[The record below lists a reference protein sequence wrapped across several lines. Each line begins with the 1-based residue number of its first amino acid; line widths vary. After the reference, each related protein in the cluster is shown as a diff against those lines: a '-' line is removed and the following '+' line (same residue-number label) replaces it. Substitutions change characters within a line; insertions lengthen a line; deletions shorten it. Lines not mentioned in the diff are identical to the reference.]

1 MSGKASPIFS
11 RNWLQLNSIMAA
23 AIIPPIG
30 FGTWPLKD
38 EVARDSVVMALDCGF
53 RHVDTA
59 QAYDNE
65 KAVGEG
71 LRASR
76 LKREDIFLVTKV
88 HVDNLRKAKFL
99 PSVRAS
105 LDALKVAYADL
116 LLIHWPPRDDA
127 LFDPAIDAL
136 CEAQSLGLAK
146 HVGVSNFTPKLL
158 RRAVKRAKV
167 PLIANQVEF
176 HPLIDQT
183 KLLATAKELS
193 LTLEAYCVLGRGK
206 VLGQPVIQQIAERR
220 GLSEAAI
227 ILRWVMQKGV
237 VPLVQTT
244 KRKNAE
250 GNLAAL
256 DFTLSEQEMNSISSL
271 NARNERFISGGSW
284 APDWNDGA

>member
-1 MSGKASPIFS
+1 
-11 RNWLQLNSIMAA
+11 MAA
-23 AIIPPIG
+23 SIIPPIG

-38 EVARDSVVMALDCGF
+38 EIARDSVAMALDCGF
-53 RHVDTA
+53 RHIDTA

-71 LRASR
+71 IRTSG
-76 LKREDIFLVTKV
+76 LKREDVFVVTKV
-88 HVDNLRKAKFL
+88 HFDNLSKAKFL

-105 LDALKVAYADL
+105 LELLKMDHVDL
-116 LLIHWPPRDDA
+116 LLIHWPPRDGM

-136 CEAQSLGLAK
+136 CEAQSLGLTR

-158 RRAVKRAKV
+158 QRAAKRAKV

-183 KLLATAKELS
+183 KLLAAAKELS
-193 LTLEAYCVLGRGK
+193 VTLEAYCVLGRGK
-206 VLGQPVIQQIAERR
+206 VLGQPIIQQIAERR
-220 GLSEAAI
+220 GLGEPAI

-244 KRKNAE
+244 KQKNAE

-256 DFTLSEQEMNSISSL
+256 DFTLSEQEMDSISSL
-271 NARNERFISGGSW
+271 NARKERFISGGSW

>member
-1 MSGKASPIFS
+1 LAAS
-11 RNWLQLNSIMAA
+11 
-23 AIIPPIG
+23 IIPPIG

-38 EVARDSVVMALDCGF
+38 EVARDSVAMALDAGF
-53 RHVDTA
+53 RHIDTA

-71 LRASR
+71 LRASG

-88 HVDNLRKAKFL
+88 HFDNLRKAKFL

-105 LDALKVAYADL
+105 LSALKVDHIDL

-127 LFDPAIDAL
+127 LFDPAVDAL
-136 CEAQSLGLAK
+136 CEVQSLGLTK

-183 KLLATAKELS
+183 KLLAAAKELS
-193 LTLEAYCVLGRGK
+193 VTLEAYCVLGRGK
-206 VLGQPVIQQIAERR
+206 VLGQPAIKQIAERR
-220 GLSEAAI
+220 GLSEAAV

-256 DFTLSEQEMNSISSL
+256 DFTLSEVEMNSISSF

-284 APDWNDGA
+284 APDWNDGV

>member
-1 MSGKASPIFS
+1 MPTG
-11 RNWLQLNSIMAA
+11 
-23 AIIPPIG
+23 IIPPIG

-38 EVARDSVVMALDCGF
+38 EVARDSVAMALDCGF
-53 RHVDTA
+53 RHIDTA

-71 LRASR
+71 LRASG
-76 LKREDIFLVTKV
+76 LKREEIFLVTKV
-88 HVDNLRKAKFL
+88 HFDNLGKSKFL
-99 PSVRAS
+99 PSVHAS
-105 LDALKVAYADL
+105 LDALKVDRVDL
-116 LLIHWPPRDDA
+116 LLIHWPPRDDV

-136 CEAQSLGLAK
+136 CDAQNLGLAK

-158 RRAVKRAKV
+158 RRAMKRAKV

-183 KLLATAKELS
+183 RLLAAARELS
-193 LTLEAYCVLGRGK
+193 VTLEAYCVLGRGK
-206 VLGQPVIQQIAERR
+206 VLGLPVIKQIAERR

-237 VPLVQTT
+237 IPLVQTT

-250 GNLAAL
+250 NNLAAL
-256 DFTLSEQEMNSISSL
+256 DFTLSEVELSSISTLS
-271 NARNERFISGGSW
+271 ARNERFISGGSW
-284 APDWNDGA
+284 APDWNDGT

>member
-1 MSGKASPIFS
+1 LAAS
-11 RNWLQLNSIMAA
+11 
-23 AIIPPIG
+23 IIPPIG

-38 EVARDSVVMALDCGF
+38 EVARNSVAMALDAGF
-53 RHVDTA
+53 RHIDTA

-71 LRASR
+71 LRASG

-88 HVDNLRKAKFL
+88 HFDNLNKAKFL

-105 LDALKVAYADL
+105 LAALKVDCIDL
-116 LLIHWPPRDDA
+116 LLIHWPPRDDT
-127 LFDPAIDAL
+127 LFDPAVDAL
-136 CEAQSLGLAK
+136 CESQSLGLTK

-167 PLIANQVEF
+167 SLIANQVEF

-183 KLLATAKELS
+183 KLLAAAKELS
-193 LTLEAYCVLGRGK
+193 ITLEAYCVLGRGK
-206 VLGQPVIQQIAERR
+206 VLGQPAIKQIAERR
-220 GLSEAAI
+220 GLSEAAV

-256 DFTLSEQEMNSISSL
+256 DFTLSELEMNSISSL
-271 NARNERFISGGSW
+271 NATNQRFIAGGSW

>member
-1 MSGKASPIFS
+1 LAAS
-11 RNWLQLNSIMAA
+11 
-23 AIIPPIG
+23 IIPPIG

-38 EVARDSVVMALDCGF
+38 EIARDSVAMALDCGF
-53 RHVDTA
+53 RHIDTA

-71 LRASR
+71 LHASG

-88 HVDNLRKAKFL
+88 HFDNLSKAKFL

-105 LDALKVAYADL
+105 LGALKVNHIDL

-127 LFDPAIDAL
+127 LFDPAVDAL
-136 CEAQSLGLAK
+136 CEAQSLGLTK

-158 RRAVKRAKV
+158 RRAVKRTKV

-183 KLLATAKELS
+183 KLLASAKELS
-193 LTLEAYCVLGRGK
+193 ITLEAYCVLGRGK
-206 VLGQPVIQQIAERR
+206 VLGQPAIEQIAERR

-256 DFTLSEQEMNSISSL
+256 DFTLSELEMSSISSL
-271 NARNERFISGGSW
+271 SARNERFISGGSW
-284 APDWNDGA
+284 APDWNEGA

>member
-1 MSGKASPIFS
+1 LAAS
-11 RNWLQLNSIMAA
+11 
-23 AIIPPIG
+23 IIPPIG
-30 FGTWPLKD
+30 FGTWPLRD
-38 EVARDSVVMALDCGF
+38 EVARDSVAMALDCGF
-53 RHVDTA
+53 RHIDMA

-71 LRASR
+71 LRASG
-76 LKREDIFLVTKV
+76 LKREEIFLVTKV
-88 HVDNLRKAKFL
+88 HFDNLSKAKFL

-105 LDALKVAYADL
+105 LNLLKMDRVDL

-127 LFDPAIDAL
+127 LFDPAVDAL
-136 CEAQSLGLAK
+136 CEARNLGLAK

-158 RRAVKRAKV
+158 RRAVKRAGV

-176 HPLIDQT
+176 HPLINQT
-183 KLLATAKELS
+183 KLLAAARELS
-193 LTLEAYCVLGRGK
+193 ITLEAYCVLGRGK

-256 DFTLSEQEMNSISSL
+256 DFTLNELEMNSISSL

>member
-1 MSGKASPIFS
+1 
-11 RNWLQLNSIMAA
+11 MAA
-23 AIIPPIG
+23 SSIPPIG

-38 EVARDSVVMALDCGF
+38 EVARDSVAMALDCGF

-71 LRASR
+71 MRASGVA
-76 LKREDIFLVTKV
+76 REEIFLVTKV
-88 HVDNLRKAKFL
+88 HFDNLSKAKFL

-105 LDALKVAYADL
+105 LGQLKFDRVDL

-127 LFDPAIDAL
+127 LFDPAIEAL
-136 CEAQSLGLAK
+136 CEAQNLGLTK

-183 KLLATAKELS
+183 KLLSAAKELS

-220 GLSEAAI
+220 GLSEAAV

-237 VPLVQTT
+237 IPLVQTT
-244 KRKNAE
+244 KRRNAE
-250 GNLAAL
+250 GNLTAL
-256 DFTLSEQEMNSISSL
+256 DFTLSELEMNAISPL
-271 NARNERFISGGSW
+271 TKANQRFIAGGSW
-284 APDWNDGA
+284 APDWTDGA

>member
-1 MSGKASPIFS
+1 
-11 RNWLQLNSIMAA
+11 MAA

-30 FGTWPLKD
+30 FGTWPLKN
-38 EVARDSVVMALDCGF
+38 EVARDSVAMALDCGF
-53 RHVDTA
+53 RHIDTA

-65 KAVGEG
+65 KAVGGG
-71 LRASR
+71 LRASG
-76 LKREDIFLVTKV
+76 LKREEIFVVTKV
-88 HVDNLRKAKFL
+88 HFDNLAKAKFL

-105 LDALKVAYADL
+105 LGALKVDRVDL

-127 LFDPAIDAL
+127 LFDPAVDAL
-136 CEAQSLGLAK
+136 CEAQSLGLTK

-158 RRAVKRAKV
+158 RRAAKRAKL

-183 KLLATAKELS
+183 KLLAAAKELS
-193 LTLEAYCVLGRGK
+193 ITLEAYCVLGRGK
-206 VLGQPVIQQIAERR
+206 VLGQTVIQQIAERR

-237 VPLVQTT
+237 IPLVQTT

-256 DFTLSEQEMNSISSL
+256 DFTLSELEMNSILSL

>member
-1 MSGKASPIFS
+1 LPT
-11 RNWLQLNSIMAA
+11 

-38 EVARDSVVMALDCGF
+38 EVARDSVAMALDCGF
-53 RHVDTA
+53 RHIDTA

-71 LRASR
+71 VRSSG
-76 LKREDIFLVTKV
+76 LKRGEIFLVTKV
-88 HVDNLRKAKFL
+88 HFDNLSKSKFL

-105 LDALKVAYADL
+105 LEALKVDAVDL
-116 LLIHWPPRDDA
+116 LLIHWPPRDDV

-136 CEAQSLGLAK
+136 CEAQSIGLTK

-158 RRAVKRAKV
+158 RRAVKRAKA

-176 HPLIDQT
+176 HPLIDQA
-183 KLLATAKELS
+183 KLLAAAKELS
-193 LTLEAYCVLGRGK
+193 IMLEAYCVLGRGK
-206 VLGQPVIQQIAERR
+206 VLGLPVIQQIAERR

-237 VPLVQTT
+237 IPLVQTT

-250 GNLAAL
+250 SNLAAL
-256 DFTLSEQEMNSISSL
+256 DFTLSEQEMNSISTL

>member
-1 MSGKASPIFS
+1 MPAV
-11 RNWLQLNSIMAA
+11 
-23 AIIPPIG
+23 IIPPIG

-38 EVARDSVVMALDCGF
+38 EVARDSVAMALTCGF
-53 RHVDTA
+53 RHIDTA

-71 LRASR
+71 VRASG
-76 LKREDIFLVTKV
+76 LKRTDVFVVTKV
-88 HVDNLRKAKFL
+88 HVDNLGKARFL

-105 LDALKVAYADL
+105 LDALKISHVDL

-158 RRAVKRAKV
+158 RRAVKRAKL

-183 KLLATAKELS
+183 KLLAAAKELS

-206 VLGQPVIQQIAERR
+206 VLGQPIIKQIAERR
-220 GLSEAAI
+220 GLSEAAV

-256 DFTLSEQEMNSISSL
+256 DFTISEQEMNSISSL

-284 APDWNDGA
+284 APDWNDN

>member
-1 MSGKASPIFS
+1 LPS
-11 RNWLQLNSIMAA
+11 

-38 EVARDSVVMALDCGF
+38 EVARGSVAMALHCGF
-53 RHVDTA
+53 RHIDTA

-71 LRASR
+71 VRASG
-76 LKREDIFLVTKV
+76 LKREDVFLVTKV
-88 HVDNLRKAKFL
+88 HFDNLSKAKFL
-99 PSVRAS
+99 PSVRTS
-105 LDALKVAYADL
+105 LDQLRFDKVDL
-116 LLIHWPPRDDA
+116 LLIHWPPRDDT
-127 LFDPAIDAL
+127 LFDSAVDAL
-136 CEAQSLGLAK
+136 CEAQSLGLTK

-158 RRAVKRAKV
+158 RRAAKRAKI

-193 LTLEAYCVLGRGK
+193 VALEAYCVLGRGK
-206 VLGQPVIQQIAERR
+206 VLGQPAIQQIAERR

-237 VPLVQTT
+237 IPLVQTT
-244 KRKNAE
+244 KQKNAE

-256 DFTLSEQEMNSISSL
+256 NFTLNEVEMNLISFL
-271 NARNERFISGGSW
+271 NASNERFISGGSW
-284 APDWNDGA
+284 APDWNDGE

>member
-1 MSGKASPIFS
+1 MSGKASPTFNH
-11 RNWLQLNSIMAA
+11 NWLRRSSALAA

-38 EVARDSVVMALDCGF
+38 EVARDSVAMALDCGF
-53 RHVDTA
+53 RHIDTA

-71 LRASR
+71 LRASSLR
-76 LKREDIFLVTKV
+76 REEIFLVTKV
-88 HVDNLRKAKFL
+88 HFDNLNKSKFL
-99 PSVRAS
+99 PSVRGS
-105 LDALKVAYADL
+105 LGALKVDRVDL
-116 LLIHWPPRDDA
+116 LLIHWPPRDDT
-127 LFDPAIDAL
+127 LFDPAVDAL

-158 RRAVKRAKV
+158 RRAANRAKV

-183 KLLATAKELS
+183 KLLAAARELS
-193 LTLEAYCVLGRGK
+193 VTLEAYCVLGRGK
-206 VLGQPVIQQIAERR
+206 VLGQAVIQQIAERR
-220 GLSEAAI
+220 GLSEAAV

-256 DFTLSEQEMNSISSL
+256 DFTLSELEMNSISSL
-271 NARNERFISGGSW
+271 NARNERFISGGAW
-284 APDWNDGA
+284 APDWNDGT

>member
-1 MSGKASPIFS
+1 MTASV
-11 RNWLQLNSIMAA
+11 
-23 AIIPPIG
+23 IPPIG

-38 EVARDSVVMALDCGF
+38 EVARDSVAMALNCGF
-53 RHVDTA
+53 QHIDTA

-65 KAVGEG
+65 KAVGCG
-71 LRASR
+71 LRASGS
-76 LKREDIFLVTKV
+76 KREDIFLVTKV
-88 HVDNLRKAKFL
+88 HFDNLAKAKFL

-105 LDALKVAYADL
+105 LGALKVDCVDL
-116 LLIHWPPRDDA
+116 LLIHWPPRDDS
-127 LFDPAIDAL
+127 LFDSAIDAL
-136 CEAQSLGLAK
+136 GEAQSLGLTK

-183 KLLATAKELS
+183 KLLDAVQELS
-193 LTLEAYCVLGRGK
+193 VTLEAYCVLGRGK
-206 VLGQPVIQQIAERR
+206 VLGLPVIQQIAERR
-220 GLSEAAI
+220 GLSEAAV

-237 VPLVQTT
+237 IPLVQTT

-256 DFTLSEQEMNSISSL
+256 DFTLSDVEMNSISSL
-271 NARNERFISGGSW
+271 NARNERFIAGGSW

>member
-1 MSGKASPIFS
+1 
-11 RNWLQLNSIMAA
+11 MAA
-23 AIIPPIG
+23 SIIPPIG

-38 EVARDSVVMALDCGF
+38 EVARDSVAMALDCGF
-53 RHVDTA
+53 RHIDTA

-71 LRASR
+71 IRTSG
-76 LKREDIFLVTKV
+76 KNREDVFLVTKV
-88 HVDNLRKAKFL
+88 HFDNLGKTKFL
-99 PSVRAS
+99 PSVRTS
-105 LDALKVAYADL
+105 LDALKVDHIDL

-127 LFDPAIDAL
+127 LFDPTIDAL
-136 CEAQSLGLAK
+136 CEAQSLGLTK
-146 HVGVSNFTPKLL
+146 HVGVSNFTPRLL
-158 RRAVKRAKV
+158 RRAAKRAGV

-176 HPLIDQT
+176 HPLIDQK
-183 KLLATAKELS
+183 KLLAAAKELS
-193 LTLEAYCVLGRGK
+193 ITLEAYCVLGRGK

-256 DFTLSEQEMNSISSL
+256 DFTLSELEMNSISSL

>member
-1 MSGKASPIFS
+1 
-11 RNWLQLNSIMAA
+11 MAA
-23 AIIPPIG
+23 SIIPPIG

-38 EVARDSVVMALDCGF
+38 EVARDSVAMALDCGF
-53 RHVDTA
+53 RHIDTA

-71 LRASR
+71 MRASG

-88 HVDNLRKAKFL
+88 HFDSLNKAKFQ

-105 LDALKVAYADL
+105 LDALKVDCIDL
-116 LLIHWPPRDDA
+116 LLIHWPPRDDT
-127 LFDPAIDAL
+127 LFVPAIDAL
-136 CEAQSLGLAK
+136 CEAQSTGLTK

-158 RRAVKRAKV
+158 RRAAKRAKV

-183 KLLATAKELS
+183 KLLAAARELS
-193 LTLEAYCVLGRGK
+193 ITLEAYCVLGRGK
-206 VLGQPVIQQIAERR
+206 VLGLPAIQQIAGRR
-220 GLSEAAI
+220 GLSEAAV

-256 DFTLSEQEMNSISSL
+256 DFTLSELEMNSISSL

>member
-1 MSGKASPIFS
+1 LAAS
-11 RNWLQLNSIMAA
+11 
-23 AIIPPIG
+23 IIPPLG

-38 EVARDSVVMALDCGF
+38 EVARDSVAMALGCGF
-53 RHVDTA
+53 RHIDTA

-71 LRASR
+71 LRASG
-76 LKREDIFLVTKV
+76 LKREDVFLVTKV
-88 HVDNLRKAKFL
+88 HFDNLNKSKFL

-105 LDALKVAYADL
+105 LDALKVDRVDL

-127 LFDPAIDAL
+127 LFDPAVDAL
-136 CEAQSLGLAK
+136 CEAPSLGLTK

-158 RRAVKRAKV
+158 RRAAKRAKV

-183 KLLATAKELS
+183 KLLAAAKELFV
-193 LTLEAYCVLGRGK
+193 TLEAYCVLGRGK
-206 VLGQPVIQQIAERR
+206 VLGQPAIQQIAERR
-220 GLSEAAI
+220 GLSEAAV

-256 DFTLSEQEMNSISSL
+256 DFTLSELEMSSISSL
-271 NARNERFISGGSW
+271 SARNERFISGGSW
-284 APDWNDGA
+284 APDWSDGA

>member
-1 MSGKASPIFS
+1 MPS
-11 RNWLQLNSIMAA
+11 

-38 EVARDSVVMALDCGF
+38 EVARDSVAMALDCGF
-53 RHVDTA
+53 RHIDTA

-71 LRASR
+71 VRASG
-76 LKREDIFLVTKV
+76 LKREDVFLVTKV
-88 HVDNLRKAKFL
+88 HFDNLAKSKFL

-105 LDALKVAYADL
+105 LDQLKFDKVDL

-127 LFDPAIDAL
+127 LFDPAVDAL
-136 CEAQSLGLAK
+136 CEAQGLGLTR
-146 HVGVSNFTPKLL
+146 HVGVSNFTSKLL
-158 RRAVKRAKV
+158 RRAAKRAKV

-183 KLLATAKELS
+183 KLLAAARELS
-193 LTLEAYCVLGRGK
+193 ITLEAYCVLGRGK
-206 VLGQPVIQQIAERR
+206 VLGQPAIQQIAERR

-227 ILRWVMQKGV
+227 ILRWVMQKGL

-256 DFTLSEQEMNSISSL
+256 DFTLSEVEMNSIAPL

>member
-1 MSGKASPIFS
+1 MSAKASRIIS
-11 RNWLQLNSIMAA
+11 RSWSRRSSPLPS

-38 EVARDSVVMALDCGF
+38 EVARDSVAMALDCGF
-53 RHVDTA
+53 RHIDTA

-71 LRASR
+71 VRASG
-76 LKREDIFLVTKV
+76 LKREDVFLVTKV
-88 HVDNLRKAKFL
+88 HFDNLAKSKFL

-105 LDALKVAYADL
+105 LDQLKFDKVDL

-127 LFDPAIDAL
+127 LFDPAVDAL
-136 CEAQSLGLAK
+136 CEAQGLGLAR
-146 HVGVSNFTPKLL
+146 HVGVSNFTSKLL
-158 RRAVKRAKV
+158 RRAAKRAKV

-183 KLLATAKELS
+183 KLLAAARELS
-193 LTLEAYCVLGRGK
+193 ITLEAYCVLGRGK
-206 VLGQPVIQQIAERR
+206 VLGQPAIQQIAERR

-256 DFTLSEQEMNSISSL
+256 DFTLSEVEMNSIAPL

>member
-1 MSGKASPIFS
+1 
-11 RNWLQLNSIMAA
+11 LTA
-23 AIIPPIG
+23 AIIPPVG

-38 EVARDSVVMALDCGF
+38 EVARDSVAMALGCGF
-53 RHVDTA
+53 RHIDTA

-71 LRASR
+71 LRASG
-76 LKREDIFLVTKV
+76 LNREDIFLVTKV
-88 HVDNLRKAKFL
+88 HFDNLSKAKFL

-105 LDALKVAYADL
+105 LDALKVDRVNL
-116 LLIHWPPRDDA
+116 LLIHWPPRDDK

-158 RRAVKRAKV
+158 RRAVKRAKA

-183 KLLATAKELS
+183 KLLAAAKELS
-193 LTLEAYCVLGRGK
+193 ITLEAYCVLGRGK
-206 VLGQPVIQQIAERR
+206 VLGQPAIQQIAERR

-256 DFTLSEQEMNSISSL
+256 DFSLSEVEMNSISSL
-271 NARNERFISGGSW
+271 NVRNERFISGGSW

>member
-1 MSGKASPIFS
+1 LP
-11 RNWLQLNSIMAA
+11 A
-23 AIIPPIG
+23 AITPPIG

-38 EVARDSVVMALDCGF
+38 EVARDSVAMALDCGF
-53 RHVDTA
+53 RHIDTA

-71 LRASR
+71 IRASG
-76 LKREDIFLVTKV
+76 LKPEDVFLVTKV
-88 HVDNLRKAKFL
+88 NFFNLSKAKFL

-105 LDALKVAYADL
+105 LDQLKFDRVDL
-116 LLIHWPPRDDA
+116 LLIHWPPRDNA

-136 CEAQSLGLAK
+136 CEAQSLGHTK

-158 RRAVKRAKV
+158 RRAVKRANV
-167 PLIANQVEF
+167 PLIANQIEF

-183 KLLATAKELS
+183 KLLAAAKELS

-220 GLSEAAI
+220 GLSEAAV

-256 DFTLSEQEMNSISSL
+256 DFTLCEVEMNSISSL